1 MRQTHQPRQS
11 TDRRYPTTFQDAVN
25 HTESILLNARN
36 FFGHLKLPVA
46 VTDGKLTRMTVF
58 PKGQD
63 PLRLLMERSPAHLE
77 RDISRTISS
86 LTVELRAFRG
96 DNDFGGS
103 LANEVTFGDGS
114 YTGDRVLDRY
124 IERNFPSVA
133 TVNIREPEGW
143 HTRGTFHATI
153 HNLSLNDGVWRRFMR
168 ALNSSSSVEVL
179 DHAHD
184 SDTIVSLKTD
194 GDGAFAVLSTCQE
207 ALISAHQ
214 PRIPYFR
221 PRGQRFSIEEWQLA
235 PAVDR
240 FYEAHCREAFRL
252 LADEW
257 ELRKATLPQPPKESF
272 TALSRRSGGGIGYF

>member
-1 MRQTHQPRQS
+1 MRETHQPYQS
-11 TDRRYPTTFQDAVN
+11 AERRYPTTFRDAVN
-25 HTESILLNARN
+25 HTESILLHARD
-36 FFGHLKLPVA
+36 FFGHLKLPVE

-58 PKGQD
+58 PEGQD

-77 RDISRTISS
+77 RDRSRTISS
-86 LTVELRAFRG
+86 LTVELRAARG
-96 DNDFGGS
+96 DDDFGRS
-103 LANEVTFGDGS
+103 LAHEVTFGDGS
-114 YTGDRVLDRY
+114 YTGNRVLDRD

-143 HTRGTFHATI
+143 HTKGTFRATI
-153 HNLSLNDGVWRRFMR
+153 HNLSLNDDVWRRFVR

-184 SDTIVSLKTD
+184 SDTIVSLKTH
-194 GDGAFAVLSTCQE
+194 GDGAFAVLATCQE

-221 PRGQRFSIEEWQLA
+221 PREQRLSLEEWQLA
-235 PAVDR
+235 PAVNH

-252 LADEW
+252 LADELD
-257 ELRKATLPQPPKESF
+257 LRKTNLPARPEEPS
-272 TALSRRSGGGIGYF
+272 TDRSTRSGGGIGYF